1 MKINFNSKIF
11 TKKYREYI
19 ANIYSIAIDTIK
31 PACTDLEVNVAF
43 VSKSEIHR
51 LNHEFRGVD
60 RATDVLSFP
69 TLDYVG
75 DNGKIIP
82 ARYLTKTNFPADIDM
97 ETGNIMLGDIYI
109 CLPVCFRQAKEY
121 GTGRKREV
129 SYLALHGL
137 LHLLGYDHIEDAD
150 KKKMRAMEDKI
161 INQMK

>member
-19 ANIYSIAIDTIK
+19 ADIYSIAIDTIK

-75 DNGKIIP
+75 DHPSWVFNQNQLSGRYRYGNWQHY
-82 ARYLTKTNFPADIDM
+82 AR
-97 ETGNIMLGDIYI
+97 
-109 CLPVCFRQAKEY
+109 
-121 GTGRKREV
+121 
-129 SYLALHGL
+129 
-137 LHLLGYDHIEDAD
+137 
-150 KKKMRAMEDKI
+150 
-161 INQMK
+161 